1 MSTNITHLEN
11 QLQQAV
17 EALNSFVT
25 QTGSNFDDASFD
37 RVRALQNT
45 VDSARKD
52 LDTAN
57 SAEMDL
63 LNLEQVS
70 GTASTLVRFTGTGKS
85 ELANV
90 EVSSGTT
97 VGNALQILA
106 ELHPDKWGYVSDL
119 TKIRVQRW
127 EDNGSCIEI
136 HDPSTS
142 KVSGG
147 TCHIWVGNKV
157 AGGSL

>member
-1 MSTNITHLEN
+1 
-11 QLQQAV
+11 
-17 EALNSFVT
+17 
-25 QTGSNFDDASFD
+25 
-37 RVRALQNT
+37 
-45 VDSARKD
+45 
-52 LDTAN
+52 
-57 SAEMDL
+57 MDL

-142 KVSGG
+142 KV
-147 TCHIWVGNKV
+147 
-157 AGGSL
+157 